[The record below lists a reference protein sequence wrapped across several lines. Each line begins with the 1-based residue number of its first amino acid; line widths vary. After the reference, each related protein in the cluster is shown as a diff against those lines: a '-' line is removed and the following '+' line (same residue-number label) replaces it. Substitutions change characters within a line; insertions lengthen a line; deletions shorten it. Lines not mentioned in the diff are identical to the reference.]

1 LDPAS
6 TQDNIRAG
14 TLYLRQLL
22 NDTGGNDRMAI
33 AAYYQGLA
41 SVQRQGLL
49 PETERYVENV
59 EALRSRFGGHVS
71 AERGVLSG
79 QGIEALHAAL
89 GGDPARTAPE
99 ITREGVAGTDPV
111 CREAM
116 AMFCAILG
124 GLAGNLA
131 LTYGARGG
139 VFIGGGICPRFP
151 EFLAASAFRARF
163 EAKGRFADWLRPVP
177 AWLVL
182 RPDAA
187 MLGLAT
193 LARHG

>member
-1 LDPAS
+1 MAAS
-6 TQDNIRAG
+6 GNLHPGETSMFEPVHGSAPKYAG
-14 TLYLRQLL
+14 KNVANPVGAILSAALMLEYLGCAREAA
-22 NDTGGNDRMAI
+22 AI
-33 AAYYQGLA
+33 
-41 SVQRQGLL
+41 
-49 PETERYVENV
+49 
-59 EALRSRFGGHVS
+59 EAMRTRFGGHVS
-71 AERGVLSG
+71 AERGALSG

-124 GLAGNLA
+124 GLAGDLA

-151 EFLAASAFRARF
+151 DFLAASAFRERF
-163 EAKGRFADWLRPVP
+163 EAKGRFRDWLAPVP
-177 AWLVL
+177 TWLIL
-182 RPDAA
+182 HPHAA
-187 MLGLAT
+187 MLGLAA
-193 LARHG
+193 LARRL